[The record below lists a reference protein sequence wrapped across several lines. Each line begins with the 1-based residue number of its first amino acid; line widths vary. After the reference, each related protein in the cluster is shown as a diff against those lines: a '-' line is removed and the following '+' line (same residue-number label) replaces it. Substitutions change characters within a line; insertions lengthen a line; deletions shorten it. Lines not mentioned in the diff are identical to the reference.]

1 MTTSTLSSS
10 AHRGKSSRCCRDED
24 RCRYQHPCQRRTQAN
39 ITPCHCLASGSAA
52 VQVAEVCGDRG
63 AVFRSDRAPLSR
75 VVDQTGNARL
85 GNATDG
91 IGGAGEIT
99 EYVTVCRDPTDD
111 KFLDLAINGR
121 ADLILTGDK
130 DLLVLNPFRGITIV
144 APVTFAKAA
153 R

>member
-1 MTTSTLSSS
+1 MSLIKPETRGWVTQLMAS
-10 AHRGKSSRCCRDED
+10 AELV
-24 RCRYQHPCQRRTQAN
+24 T
-39 ITPCHCLASGSAA
+39 
-52 VQVAEVCGDRG
+52 
-63 AVFRSDRAPLSR
+63 
-75 VVDQTGNARL
+75 
-85 GNATDG
+85 
-91 IGGAGEIT
+91 IT
-99 EYVTVCRDPTDD
+99 EHVTVCRDPTDD